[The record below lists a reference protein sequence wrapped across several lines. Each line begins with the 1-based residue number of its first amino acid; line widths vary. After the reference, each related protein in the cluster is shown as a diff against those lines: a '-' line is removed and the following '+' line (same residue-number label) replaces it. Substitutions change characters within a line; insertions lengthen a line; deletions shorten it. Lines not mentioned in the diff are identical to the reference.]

1 MNSPKENVQ
10 IGSDNC
16 IRTFEIPSFGLYNWY
31 NKVKSEVNRVF
42 EDFKFETFVDAQDTA
57 FAEYISSI
65 VYNVSKSNP
74 EYCAIREEMNGICE
88 KYPAVMA
95 AMDREK
101 PSSLTEQE
109 CKALIDIME
118 MKNKLHDMELE
129 AIYFRGCYDSVGYL
143 KKAGIL

>member
-1 MNSPKENVQ
+1 M
-10 IGSDNC
+10 
-16 IRTFEIPSFGLYNWY
+16 
-31 NKVKSEVNRVF
+31 F
-42 EDFKFETFVDAQDTA
+42 EDFKFETFVDAQDSA

-65 VYNVSKSNP
+65 VYNLSKSNP
-74 EYCAIREEMNGICE
+74 EYRAVKEKIDDICE

-95 AMDREK
+95 AADSEK

-118 MKNKLHDMELE
+118 MKSKLHDMELE

-143 KKAGIL
+143 KKAGFL